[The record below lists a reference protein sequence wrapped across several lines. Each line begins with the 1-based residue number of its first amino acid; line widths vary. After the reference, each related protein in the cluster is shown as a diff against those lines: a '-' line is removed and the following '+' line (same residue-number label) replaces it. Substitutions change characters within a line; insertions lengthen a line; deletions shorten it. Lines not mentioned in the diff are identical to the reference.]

1 MPLFPAPT
9 AQVPELREDVHV
21 LSVDSVQGSEADV
34 AIISTVRSKTDK
46 PSVGSFMMDRRR
58 VNVAL
63 SRAKQLSVIV
73 GNAETLA
80 SKGGPQWRAIVD
92 DYASPAPVRA
102 PAENPLAAA
111 LTEALRGLSAGGKPG
126 PSR

>member
-73 GNAETLA
+73 GNRETMIN
-80 SKGGPQWRAIVD
+80 KGGSLWGSIAK
-92 DYASPAPVRA
+92 DYEMVRV
-102 PAENPLAAA
+102 PR
-111 LTEALRGLSAGGKPG
+111 LTN
-126 PSR
+126 